1 MSKGLAQLTEMFPE
15 PGLVETLAAQ
25 IGPAERLLFLE
36 RLRRHAEASRAALK
50 RQSGE
55 FDKMYEEAKGRFSE
69 PLAFQKL
76 AEAVLKEEQGIS
88 EQLYPWIEALE
99 QALAQAPQSAT
110 REELG
115 YIKECLD
122 VARGW
127 RALYHDLRLRLLDLA
142 APERDRTKQT
152 LRAEPV
158 KGEVDWADLSRE
170 HIARYPKIRARL
182 AE

>member
-1 MSKGLAQLTEMFPE
+1 MSKGLAQLTEMLPE
-15 PGLVETLAAQ
+15 PGLVDALAAQ
-25 IGPAERLLFLE
+25 TGPAERLLFVE
-36 RLRRHAEASRAALK
+36 RLRRHAEASRAALS

-88 EQLYPWIEALE
+88 ERLYPWIEALE

-127 RALYHDLRLRLLDLA
+127 RALYHDLRFRLLDLA
-142 APERDRTKQT
+142 EPERDRTNQI
-152 LRAEPV
+152 LRAKPV
-158 KGEVDWADLSRE
+158 KGEVDHGALTDEIIGRFPNILK
-170 HIARYPKIRARL
+170 AL